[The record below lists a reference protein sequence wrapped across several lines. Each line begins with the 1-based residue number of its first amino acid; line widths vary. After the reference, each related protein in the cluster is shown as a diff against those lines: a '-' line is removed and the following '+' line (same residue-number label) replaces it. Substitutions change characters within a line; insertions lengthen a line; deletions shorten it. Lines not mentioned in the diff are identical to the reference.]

1 MKCIIID
8 DEKPA
13 RDEIEFLLEEYA
25 TVEIIAEAQNGIEGI
40 ELFKKHHPD
49 IVFIDIQ
56 MPKINGLRVAERILA
71 IDEKTKIVF
80 VTAFDEYAI
89 QAFRINAID
98 YLLKPVSVTR
108 FKETMTRVFE
118 QYDANK
124 VFKFIDSTIEQDK
137 FEMRKVCFEKD
148 EKYFSIDVKKIIYAD
163 IQNKQTKVYTRD
175 EIYNYSGSLNEL
187 QEKLNKREK
196 IFFRSHRGYI
206 ININYVEVVNPWFNN
221 TYRVKLKHID
231 DYIPVARTK
240 VKEFNE
246 ILSI

>member
-40 ELFKKHHPD
+40 ELFKKHHPE

-98 YLLKPVSVTR
+98 YLLKPVSVAR

-124 VFKFIDSTIEQDK
+124 VFEFIDSTIEEDK

-163 IQNKQTKVYTRD
+163 IQNKQTQVYTRD